1 MREYEKMIIYSVV
14 FVVIV
19 VAITLLMTNDVN
31 LFFFNNLSIT
41 SVDQVKQETDALI
54 ESKQKEEQNYTE
66 AKEKLAN
73 SKNSFDVAKAEY
85 ESIDAETIK
94 QVQEATKEE
103 KYFIEYLWIVLG
115 DYAKTN
121 NVIIDII
128 TPGATVV
135 EKTETTEE
143 DTETKDTTKKA
154 TTDATKDAAT
164 ATITEATQPKVPIR
178 DTLIDNSTSNANKLT
193 DTQDV
198 KGTTKLTVTGRY
210 ADVAD
215 FVFDVENDSSLKFK
229 LDNIKMT
236 YSKDNLIVASFDV
249 LSLSVSK

>member
-1 MREYEKMIIYSVV
+1 MKKS
-14 FVVIV
+14 FVYLLLI
-19 VAITLLMTNDVN
+19 AILLS
-31 LFFFNNLSIT
+31 LCACG
-41 SVDQVKQETDALI
+41 K
-54 ESKQKEEQNYTE
+54 KEET
-66 AKEKLAN
+66 
-73 SKNSFDVAKAEY
+73 
-85 ESIDAETIK
+85 
-94 QVQEATKEE
+94 AT
-103 KYFIEYLWIVLG
+103 
-115 DYAKTN
+115 T
-121 NVIIDII
+121 
-128 TPGATVV
+128 
-135 EKTETTEE
+135 
-143 DTETKDTTKKA
+143 DTTKKA

-164 ATITEATQPKVPIR
+164 AATTEATQPKAPIR
-178 DTLIDNSTSNANKLT
+178 DTLINNSTNKNNANKLT